1 LKATMIC
8 PTPETVIVAVHEL
21 PSATE
26 LFIVA
31 VQTVLSPGA
40 SCPALHATDD
50 AVALWL
56 PLVHVICPTLKETV
70 PVPMFLRLMRS

>member
-8 PTPETVIVAVHEL
+8 PTPVTVIVAVHEL
-21 PSATE
+21 PSATL

-40 SCPALHATDD
+40 SCPTLHVAND
-50 AVALWL
+50 AVTLWL
-56 PLVHVICPTLKETV
+56 PFVHVICPTLKETV
-70 PVPMFLRLMRS
+70 PVPMFLRLMLS